1 MYVIF
6 AIIIFGLLIAVH
18 EFGHFITAK
27 FLGVQVN
34 EFALGMGPVL
44 YRNTKHETVFSLR
57 LLPVGGFCA
66 MEGED
71 EISDNPRAFSS
82 QKAWKRIIILV
93 AGSFMNFLTGFLIV
107 CIILSQNSFFSSRT
121 VEGFLGE
128 VEYSGASGIQPGD
141 TIVNI
146 DGEHIW
152 TINDLDLVISRSDDE
167 YFDVTVVRDGKKVEL
182 EDLHISKQLFVVD
195 DQQEYLFGLQ
205 LRVEEKTFLNVIKY
219 GWFHA
224 LDFVKMVRLG
234 LLDIITG
241 SAGINDMSG
250 VVGIVDTMN
259 EVGTQSA
266 TKTIGFLNVAYL
278 GAFIAVNLAVMN
290 MLPFPALDGGR
301 VFFLLITEVIEKITR
316 RKLDPKYE
324 GYVHMAGL
332 FLLLGLMLIV
342 TANDILRLIGLK

>member
-1 MYVIF
+1 MYIIF

-27 FLGVQVN
+27 ILGVQVN

-44 YRNTKHETVFSLR
+44 YQNTKHETVFSLR

-71 EISDNPRAFSS
+71 ESSDNPRAFTS
-82 QKAWKRIIILV
+82 QRAWKRIIILV
-93 AGSFMNFLTGFLIV
+93 AGSFMNFLTGFLIA
-107 CIILSQNSFFSSRT
+107 CIIFSQNSYFISRT
-121 VEGFLGE
+121 VDGFLGE

-141 TIVNI
+141 TIVAI

-152 TINDLDLVISRSDDE
+152 TNSDLDLVMSRSDDD
-167 YFDVTVVRDGKKVEL
+167 YYDVKVLRDGKTVKL
-182 EDLHISKQLFVVD
+182 EDLHIYKKNFEVD
-195 DQQEYLFGLQ
+195 GQQQYLYGLQ
-205 LRVEEKTFLNVIKY
+205 LRVEEKTPLNVIKHS
-219 GWFHA
+219 WFNA

-234 LLDIITG
+234 LTDLISG
-241 SAGINDMSG
+241 NAGVNEMTG
-250 VVGIVDTMN
+250 VVGIVGTMN
-259 EVGTQSA
+259 EVGTQSQNA
-266 TKTIGFLNVAYL
+266 FIGLLNVAYF

-290 MLPFPALDGGR
+290 MLPLPALDGGR
-301 VFFLLITEVIEKITR
+301 VFFLIITGIIEKITR

-342 TANDILRLIGLK
+342 TANDIMKLIGLK